1 MHRAIVVC
9 MGNVCSNF
17 AKSDYHE
24 KCFLKSSGP
33 LHIEAASVSS
43 LIQGKASRRWELRT
57 HTRDNCVNGITSLIF
72 LCTPVE
78 REGI

>member
-24 KCFLKSSGP
+24 KRFLKSSGP

-43 LIQGKASRRWELRT
+43 LIQGKASRR
-57 HTRDNCVNGITSLIF
+57 
-72 LCTPVE
+72 
-78 REGI
+78 

>member
-24 KCFLKSSGP
+24 KRFIKRSGH

-43 LIQGKASRRWELRT
+43 LTQRKAS
-57 HTRDNCVNGITSLIF
+57 I
-72 LCTPVE
+72 
-78 REGI
+78 